1 MTATRTVKRHE
12 HKDGQRVLPVT
23 PQTDGEAVPA
33 PDNVPTSRRRR
44 EELLSFA
51 GIWSDLDGDRMIEEI
66 YAARHES
73 SPSPPVKPSSA
84 VTSTSPVFP
93 ASTATGKAR

>member
-1 MTATRTVKRHE
+1 MMEPRTVKRQE
-12 HKDGQRVLPVT
+12 HKDRQQVLPVT
-23 PQTDGEAVPA
+23 PQPDGEAVPA
-33 PDNVPTSRRRR
+33 PDDVPTRRRRR

-73 SPSPPVKPSSA
+73 PPSPPVRP
-84 VTSTSPVFP
+84 
-93 ASTATGKAR
+93 

>member
-1 MTATRTVKRHE
+1 METRTVKRYE
-12 HKDGQRVLPVT
+12 QKDDQQVFLVT
-23 PQTDGEAVPA
+23 PQRSQPHSEAVPA
-33 PDNVPTSRRRR
+33 PDDVPTSRRRR

-73 SPSPPVKPSSA
+73 RLLEE
-84 VTSTSPVFP
+84 
-93 ASTATGKAR
+93 G